1 MGRRLRWKAIAVGV
15 VLVIFS
21 SLGVYPL
28 LATRLG
34 ISRPRWLIDKRLTLG
49 LDLQGGVQLVVHI
62 DTDYSVR
69 LESRQRTLSAQAE
82 AAVRADTVA
91 RTVETIERRVNEL
104 GVAEPSIAR
113 QGAAGDEILIQLPG
127 MTSVDR
133 AKAIIQAGGTLE
145 FRLVQLGPA
154 PSPGALGPVARSAD
168 AEILEEDGRLRGEP
182 VAAGQA
188 EHRYYLVDK
197 RAAVTGR
204 DLRSARPSL
213 DENNQPAVS
222 FALTTEGG
230 RQFGAVTAANL
241 GRQLAIVLDGRVRS
255 VARIENRIGT
265 DGTIHGSF
273 TSQEAQDLALILRSG
288 ALPAPLT
295 FLAEGSVSASLG
307 ADSIRQGVIASIAGL
322 LLVIGFMLAYYR
334 ASGINAAAALIAN
347 LVILLGLM
355 AYVGV
360 VMTLPGIA
368 GFVLTMG
375 IGVDSN
381 VLVFE
386 RIREER
392 ESGKSERASTS
403 AGFSRVFLTLLD
415 THIAALISAAFL
427 FQFGT
432 GPIRGFAV
440 TLSIGLLSNLFTST
454 FVSKTL
460 FEMAI
465 SRRAQRPASAGRA

>member
-1 MGRRLRWKAIAVGV
+1 MGRKLQWKVIAIGV
-15 VLVIFS
+15 VLVIFGA
-21 SLGVYPL
+21 LGVYPMV
-28 LATRLG
+28 AARLG
-34 ISRPRWLIDKRLTLG
+34 VSSPRWLIDRRLALG
-49 LDLQGGVQLVVHI
+49 LDLKGGVQLVVRV
-62 DTDYSVR
+62 DTNYAVR
-69 LESRQRTLSAQAE
+69 LESQQRTLSKEAE
-82 AAVRADTVA
+82 AEVRRDAVT
-91 RTVETIERRVNEL
+91 RTIETIERRINAL
-104 GVAEPSIAR
+104 GVAEPGIAR

-127 MTSVDR
+127 LANVDR
-133 AKAIIQAGGTLE
+133 AKGIIQAGGALE
-145 FRLVQLGPA
+145 FRLVEQGPA
-154 PSPGALGPVARSAD
+154 NSAAELNPGARSGVEVLPEDSTRTGESAGP
-168 AEILEEDGRLRGEP
+168 
-182 VAAGQA
+182 
-188 EHRYYLVDK
+188 RYYLVDT

-204 DLRSARPSL
+204 ELRTARPSL

-222 FALTTEGG
+222 FTLTAEGG
-230 RQFGAVTAANL
+230 RKFGEVTAANI
-241 GRQLAIVLDGRVRS
+241 GRLLAIVVDGHVRS
-255 VARIENRIGT
+255 VARIDTRIMA
-265 DGTIHGSF
+265 DGMIHGSF

-288 ALPAPLT
+288 ALPAPLS
-295 FLAEGSVSASLG
+295 FLAEGSISARLG
-307 ADSIRQGVIASIAGL
+307 ADSIRQGVIASVVGL
-322 LLVIGFMLAYYR
+322 LLVIGFMLIYYR
-334 ASGINAAAALIAN
+334 ASGINAAVALAFN

-368 GFVLTMG
+368 GIVLTMG

-386 RIREER
+386 RIREEL
-392 ESGKSERASTS
+392 EAGKSRRAAMK

>member
-1 MGRRLRWKAIAVGV
+1 MRRRLQWKVIAIGV
-15 VLVIFS
+15 VLVIFA
-21 SLGVYPL
+21 SLAVYPL
-28 LATRLG
+28 LAPRLG
-34 ISRPRWLIDKRLTLG
+34 VSRPRWLIDKRLALG
-49 LDLQGGVQLVVHI
+49 LDLQGGVQLVVRV
-62 DTDYSVR
+62 DTDYAVR
-69 LESRQRTLSAQAE
+69 LESQQRTLSPEAE
-82 AAVRADTVA
+82 AAVRADAIA

-127 MTSVDR
+127 TTSVDH

-145 FRLVQLGPA
+145 LRLVEMGPA
-154 PSPGALGPVARSAD
+154 SSPSELGALAHSAN
-168 AEILEEDGRLRGEP
+168 AEILEDDGR
-182 VAAGQA
+182 QA
-188 EHRYYLVDK
+188 ERRYYLVDN
-197 RAAVTGR
+197 RAAMTGR

-213 DENNQPAVS
+213 DENNQPSVS
-222 FALTTEGG
+222 FTLTTEGG
-230 RQFGAVTAANL
+230 RQFGAVTAANI

-255 VARIENRIGT
+255 VARIENRIGA

-273 TSQEAQDLALILRSG
+273 TSQEAQDLALVLRSG

-307 ADSIRQGVIASIAGL
+307 ADSIRQGVTASIAGL
-322 LLVIGFMLAYYR
+322 LLVVGFMLVYYR
-334 ASGINAAAALIAN
+334 ASGINAAVALVFN
-347 LVILLGLM
+347 LVLLIGLM

-392 ESGKSERASTS
+392 EAGKSERAAMN
-403 AGFSRVFLTLLD
+403 AGFGRVFLTLLD

-440 TLSIGLLSNLFTST
+440 TLSIGLLANLFTST

-460 FEMAI
+460 FEMAL
-465 SRRAQRPASAGRA
+465 SRGPARRG

>member
-1 MGRRLRWKAIAVGV
+1 V
-15 VLVIFS
+15 VRV
-21 SLGVYPL
+21 
-28 LATRLG
+28 
-34 ISRPRWLIDKRLTLG
+34 
-49 LDLQGGVQLVVHI
+49 
-62 DTDYSVR
+62 DTDNAVR
-69 LESRQRTLSAQAE
+69 LESQQRTLSAEAE
-82 AAVRADTVA
+82 AEVRADAVA
-91 RTVETIERRVNEL
+91 RTVETIGRRVNEL

-127 MTSVDR
+127 MASVDR
-133 AKAIIQAGGTLE
+133 AKSIIQAGGTLE
-145 FRLVQLGPA
+145 FRLVEAGPAASRTELGPA
-154 PSPGALGPVARSAD
+154 AHPANT
-168 AEILEEDGRLRGEP
+168 EILEEDGR
-182 VAAGQA
+182 QA
-188 EHRYYLVDK
+188 ERRYYLVDK
-197 RAAVTGR
+197 RAVMTGR

-222 FALTTEGG
+222 FTLTTEGG
-230 RQFGAVTAANL
+230 RQFGAITAANI
-241 GRQLAIVLDGRVRS
+241 GRQLAIVLDGRARS

-273 TSQEAQDLALILRSG
+273 TSQEAQDLALVLRSG

-307 ADSIRQGVIASIAGL
+307 ADSIRQGVTASIAGL
-322 LLVIGFMLAYYR
+322 LLVVGFMLTYYR
-334 ASGINAAAALIAN
+334 ASGINAAVALVFN
-347 LVILLGLM
+347 LVILVGLM

-392 ESGKSERASTS
+392 EAGKSERAAMN
-403 AGFSRVFLTLLD
+403 AGFGRVFLTLLD

-440 TLSIGLLSNLFTST
+440 TLSLGLLSNLFTST

-460 FEMAI
+460 FEMAL
-465 SRRAQRPASAGRA
+465 SRDPTRRG